1 MKLTPLDIH
10 HKEFRHSLRG
20 YSEEE
25 VDAFLDEVADEFERL
40 FKENIDLSEKL
51 QAANER
57 LKEYADMER
66 TVHNTMVAA
75 QRSAEEIEATAEK
88 DADVTRRDAELRAK
102 EIIHAA
108 LAEKQKTQ
116 NEFMRLKQAET
127 EFRQKF
133 TAMLDEYTGG
143 LSEIPAPREIEEL
156 GVVDIDAEAAS
167 AVASVT
173 ESVDEGVLG
182 APTAAKSASPTLEDA
197 ARDTEAEAVP
207 ETVEKS
213 PAAAV
218 ASSAAAVAAEAA
230 QDTPEP
236 GFVTSV
242 HLGEREGE
250 EPSPE
255 EPELVEPPEFDVP
268 TFDSL
273 GERDDDVDIVE
284 ID

>member
-25 VDAFLDEVADEFERL
+25 VDAFLDDVADEFERL
-40 FKENIDLSEKL
+40 FKENIDLSEKIE
-51 QAANER
+51 AADTR

-75 QRSAEEIEATAEK
+75 QRSAEEIEASAGKE
-88 DADVTRRDAELRAK
+88 ADVTRRDAELRAK

-127 EFRQKF
+127 EFRQRF
-133 TAMLDEYTGG
+133 TAMLEQYRGS
-143 LSEIPAPREIEEL
+143 LKEIPAPAEIEEL

-173 ESVDEGVLG
+173 ETVDERIPG
-182 APTAAKSASPTLEDA
+182 AAPASAEP
-197 ARDTEAEAVP
+197 AEEPV
-207 ETVEKS
+207 
-213 PAAAV
+213 AV
-218 ASSAAAVAAEAA
+218 AVESSAAEAA
-230 QDTPEP
+230 ASAEQAETAAVEAEAGSPAEEP
-236 GFVTSV
+236 PDAGFVTSV
-242 HLGEREGE
+242 HLGELEGD
-250 EPSPE
+250 EPVPE
-255 EPELVEPPEFDVP
+255 EPVLEEPPEFDVP

-273 GERDDDVDIVE
+273 GERDDDVDIEE